1 MVAKRHKRLA
11 DFNNW
16 ARNDD
21 CRLQP
26 IGDGVWEGVFHGDM
40 LHHLD
45 CYGLFVQWN
54 GGEGFRLPSAA
65 TRVVR
70 HQSGLSQYGVAFNA
84 QVWDPPAPYVWK
96 NTSPRAVSP
105 LIYETHVGMAQE
117 KDAIGTF
124 REFKEL
130 TLPRI
135 ADAGYNT
142 VQLMAVQEHPFYGSF
157 GYHVS
162 NFFSVCDL
170 FGTPDELKELIDT
183 AHGLGLRVIMDF
195 VQSHS
200 VKNEIEG
207 LGVSGWR
214 NIIWTV
220 SASTASPPCS
230 TATMASTMSSLAT
243 TIIFPTTSMAMP

>member
-1 MVAKRHKRLA
+1 MFNCTENNLPLKLSDDDWLKPYQPFLQKRFDAFKKKKEELRAYPPDWHEIFGLHRLA
-11 DFNNW
+11 RSWVFREWLPNATNVWLTATFNNW

-170 FGTPDELKELIDT
+170 FGTPDELKELIKEVE
-183 AHGLGLRVIMDF
+183 AG
-195 VQSHS
+195 Q
-200 VKNEIEG
+200 
-207 LGVSGWR
+207 
-214 NIIWTV
+214 
-220 SASTASPPCS
+220 
-230 TATMASTMSSLAT
+230 
-243 TIIFPTTSMAMP
+243 